1 MLDRH
6 RAAGRVLAATAVA
19 VLAAGLTSCVPPA
32 DAGIGCAWGTK
43 ADGSTFNVAY
53 PDATAT
59 YFGTRYT
66 LLSGQRLVLSGTYPY
81 ARYFSL
87 HTYNL
92 QGNAVDHLPDVG
104 IAPDP
109 GSDNPF
115 IDTAASGD
123 PTERRWTVTIGSDA
137 PTADGDNL
145 MTTPVV
151 GSVLLRVYVPDD
163 AADPAGGVPLPA
175 LSVRNVDGSV
185 RSLPVCGNQ
194 TPDPAAL
201 DLINAFGPAT
211 DIPPSSPPV
220 FRRPLNVAGLYP
232 NRDNAY
238 LASIVSHTPGEVVVV
253 RGRAPST
260 PDTQSGVSPATPAQ
274 LRYWS
279 FCTNEYRK
287 PYPVSSCVID
297 ADTALD
303 AGGAYTIV
311 VSTPQDRP
319 ANATEAN
326 GVTWVDWGSTSV
338 NMLMAFRHMLPA
350 DDFTENVFNVAPGQA
365 ASEVMGPY
373 TPSATDC
380 PVATFEAGG
389 AAACGL

>member
-1 MLDRH
+1 MRH
-6 RAAGRVLAATAVA
+6 RHLTRRLAAAAAVA
-19 VLAAGLTSCVPPA
+19 ILAAGLAACVPQPN
-32 DAGIGCAWGTK
+32 AGIACAWATK

-59 YFGTRYT
+59 YFGTKYT

-81 ARYFSL
+81 ARYISL

-92 QGNAVDHLPDVG
+92 QGNDVDHLADVD

-115 IDTAASGD
+115 TDPGASTD
-123 PTERRWTVTIGSDA
+123 PAQRRWTATISPDA
-137 PTADGDNL
+137 PASDGDNL

-151 GSVLLRVYVPDD
+151 GSVVLRVYVPDD
-163 AADPAGGVPLPA
+163 AADPTGGVPLPV
-175 LSVRNVDGSV
+175 LSVRNPDGSV
-185 RSLPVCGNQ
+185 RALPTCSTQ
-194 TPDPAAL
+194 APDQAIL

-238 LASIVSHTPGEVVVV
+238 LASIVEHTPGDVVVV
-253 RGRAPST
+253 RGTAPTT
-260 PDTQSGVSPATPAQ
+260 PDTQSGVSPATPSQ

-287 PYPVSSCVID
+287 PYPVSDCVID
-297 ADTALD
+297 ADAELD

-311 VSTPQDRP
+311 VSTPEDRP
-319 ANATEAN
+319 ANATAAN
-326 GVTWVDWGSTSV
+326 GITWVDWGSTSV

-350 DDFTENVFNVAPGQA
+350 DGFAENVFNVAPGQS
-365 ASEVMGPY
+365 ASEVMGAY
-373 TPSATDC
+373 TPVAATC
-380 PVATFEAGG
+380 PTATFESGG

>member
-1 MLDRH
+1 MRNRH
-6 RAAGRVLAATAVA
+6 LTRRLAAAAAVA
-19 VLAAGLTSCVPPA
+19 ILAAGLVACVPQPN
-32 DAGIGCAWGTK
+32 AGIACAWATK

-59 YFGTRYT
+59 YFGTKYT
-66 LLSGQRLVLSGTYPY
+66 LLSGQRLVLSGTYPF
-81 ARYFSL
+81 ARYISL

-92 QGNAVDHLPDVG
+92 QGNDVDHLADVD

-115 IDTAASGD
+115 TDPAASAD
-123 PTERRWTVTIGSDA
+123 PAERRWTATISPDA
-137 PTADGDNL
+137 PASDGDNL

-151 GSVLLRVYVPDD
+151 GSVVLRVYVPDD
-163 AADPAGGVPLPA
+163 ASDPAGGVPLPT

-185 RSLPVCGNQ
+185 QPLPTCSTQ
-194 TPDPAAL
+194 SPDQSIV

-211 DIPPSSPPV
+211 DIAPSDPPA

-238 LASIVSHTPGEVVVV
+238 LASIVAHTPGDVVVV
-253 RGRAPST
+253 RGTAPTT
-260 PDTQSGVSPATPAQ
+260 PDTQSGVSPATPSQ

-350 DDFTENVFNVAPGQA
+350 DDFAQNVFNVAPGQL

-373 TPSATDC
+373 TPSAASCT
-380 PVATFEAGG
+380 VATFESGG